1 MPPCHDLQGRLEARE
16 NKMNEA
22 PSASPTPP
30 APARR
35 KLLRRL
41 SAAIGLAA
49 VVALAWGGWRLAT
62 RSTETLEDQYILA
75 TVQRGDIED
84 LVSATGS
91 LQPRDYVDVGAQ
103 VSGQLKVIHVEVG
116 SEVKEGDLL
125 AEIDAEQSAAKVE
138 ASKAQ
143 LRSQQAQMAERQM
156 TLAKAERDLARQR
169 RLMAEEGT
177 TLETLQNAETA
188 VRTAQAQA
196 AALQAQM
203 EQLQASLRVEEAN
216 LKYTRIYAPMS
227 GTVVSISA
235 RKGQTLNANQQ
246 APTLMRVADL
256 STMLVQTQVS
266 EADVAKLRR
275 GMQAYFTTLGSQG
288 QRWWGK
294 LQKIEPTPTVNNNV
308 VLYNALF
315 EVPNDNRRLMT
326 QMTAQVFFVAAQAH
340 DVLTVPMGA
349 LTLER
354 RSRRGPRGAA
364 SEPATTASAS
374 ATISAG
380 ASDAIPAARAASD
393 PRASARNGAGE
404 GLRDRP
410 HDPRR
415 NGAGGPAAAPGV
427 HPRKAKVR
435 VVAADDSIAERDVTI
450 GISNRVHA
458 QVLSG
463 LKEGDRVIAG
473 TRVKASEQRN
483 AAQQGSGGPG
493 ALGGPG
499 GPAGAGGPGM
509 GGLAGG
515 GMAGGARGR

>member
-1 MPPCHDLQGRLEARE
+1 
-16 NKMNEA
+16 MNEA
-22 PSASPTPP
+22 PAAPSAL
-30 APARR
+30 AHR
-35 KLLRRL
+35 KLLRQIT
-41 SAAIGLAA
+41 AAIGMAA
-49 VVALAWGGWRLAT
+49 VLALAWGGWRLAT
-62 RSTETLEDQYILA
+62 RSQETLEDQYILA

-116 SEVKEGDLL
+116 SEVNEGDLL

-138 ASKAQ
+138 ASRAQ
-143 LRSQQAQMAERQM
+143 LRSQQAQLVERQM

-177 TLETLQNAETA
+177 TLETLQNAETT
-188 VRTAQAQA
+188 VRTAQAQI

-203 EQLQASLRVEEAN
+203 EQLQASMRVEEAN

-227 GTVVSISA
+227 GTVVSITA
-235 RKGQTLNANQQ
+235 RQGQTLNANQQ
-246 APTLMRVADL
+246 APTLMRIADL

-294 LQKIEPTPTVNNNV
+294 LKKIEPTPTVTNNV

-326 QMTAQVFFVAAQAH
+326 QMTAQVFFVAAEAH

-354 RSRRGPRGAA
+354 RSGRRGRGAA
-364 SEPATTASAS
+364 SGPAASAGPAREPASAPS
-374 ATISAG
+374 APRQPTRER
-380 ASDAIPAARAASD
+380 ASDSDGARAQD
-393 PRASARNGAGE
+393 N
-404 GLRDRP
+404 
-410 HDPRR
+410 
-415 NGAGGPAAAPGV
+415 AGGPARRPGSAGAATPDAHASDAATSARV
-427 HPRKAKVR
+427 QPRKAKVR
-435 VVAADDSIAERDVTI
+435 LVTADDTIVEREITI
-450 GISNRVHA
+450 GISNRVQA
-458 QVLSG
+458 QVVSG
-463 LKEGDRVIAG
+463 LEQGDRVIAG
-473 TRVKASEQRN
+473 TRARPSEQR
-483 AAQQGSGGPG
+483 ASQQGV
-493 ALGGPG
+493 GGPG
-499 GPAGAGGPGM
+499 GPGGPGGTGGPAGP
-509 GGLAGG
+509 GGLSGG